1 MLYRVG
7 TSADLLTLPV
17 DIPSSVLSCISEN
30 VAILDREYGET
41 RNIDRDDGGYCL
53 YAETAYDVHLMYAA
67 VDLDS
72 HPCEWLDLLP
82 CGAYCAA
89 MFLLS
94 NDFAIVCILPVSLLP
109 AALEHDCWS

>member
-7 TSADLLTLPV
+7 TKSDLLALPSGV
-17 DIPSSVLSCISEN
+17 PPTVLSCLSAN
-30 VAILDREYGET
+30 VSILDHEYGAD
-41 RNIDRDDGGYCL
+41 RNLDRDDGGYCL

-67 VDLDS
+67 VDMDS

-82 CGAYCAA
+82 CGAFCAA

-94 NDFAIVCILPVSLLP
+94 NDFAIVCIFPVSLLP
-109 AALEHDCWS
+109 AALEPDRWG